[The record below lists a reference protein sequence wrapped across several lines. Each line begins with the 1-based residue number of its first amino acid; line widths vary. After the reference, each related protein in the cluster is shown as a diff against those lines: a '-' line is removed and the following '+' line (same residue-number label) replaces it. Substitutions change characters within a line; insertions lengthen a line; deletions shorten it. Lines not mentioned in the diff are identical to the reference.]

1 MNSFDPFDLREQ
13 EQRQERLAD
22 QSQAD
27 RLADADDLKW
37 VMSNKRGRR
46 FVARLLDRA
55 GVWRSS
61 FSTNALS
68 MAFNEGQRNE
78 GLRLI
83 AALLAHCP
91 DRYNEMLTESG
102 KDE

>member
-13 EQRQERLAD
+13 EQRQEKLAD
-22 QSQAD
+22 LSQAEK
-27 RLADADDLKW
+27 LAEADDLKW

-68 MAFNEGQRNE
+68 MAFSEGQRNE
-78 GLRLI
+78 GLRL
-83 AALLAHCP
+83 LADITTRCP
-91 DRYNEMLTESG
+91 DRYQEMLQESG